1 MTKTRQIDCAYLI
14 DNDGMR
20 RGQTIEI
27 ADGVITALRDNPSA
41 PAARLLGMPV
51 LVNAHDHGRAVRTS
65 SIGAAG
71 KPLEA
76 WLQYLA
82 LFPSVDPYLAAAVSL
97 ANSAIGG
104 AGVVMMHYTRA
115 QGFTDLPTEVASV
128 ARAARDIGV
137 RVGFAVS
144 LKDRNPVGYGAP
156 EPVLDAL
163 SAAAREE
170 ITRRFFRTPPSPRE
184 HVALVDAVAAAA
196 EGPGFNVQYGPNG
209 VQWCSDALLE
219 AIAEASARTGR
230 RVHMHMFETRYQRAY
245 LDQLYG
251 GDVVGHLDRIGLL
264 SPRLTLAH
272 CVWARPDELELFA
285 ARGVTVV
292 TNASSN
298 LRLLSGLA
306 PVARMLGCG
315 CRLALGVDGG
325 ALDDDDD
332 MLREMRLV
340 RLLHAGTGF
349 ATALR
354 EGDAFRAAVTTG
366 RFSVTNSTDGGA
378 IAPGEAADILLL
390 DYDALDDDGL
400 RDDLDPLNLMFAR
413 ATARHIRE
421 VIVDGR
427 SVVRDQRVLGIDLPT
442 ARREVLAQMR
452 SSAASFAPLAAA
464 LPALDRALSSHMERA
479 FQCF

>member
-1 MTKTRQIDCAYLI
+1 
-14 DNDGMR
+14 
-20 RGQTIEI
+20 
-27 ADGVITALRDNPSA
+27 
-41 PAARLLGMPV
+41 
-51 LVNAHDHGRAVRTS
+51 
-65 SIGAAG
+65 
-71 KPLEA
+71 
-76 WLQYLA
+76 
-82 LFPSVDPYLAAAVSL
+82 
-97 ANSAIGG
+97 
-104 AGVVMMHYTRA
+104 
-115 QGFTDLPTEVASV
+115 
-128 ARAARDIGV
+128 
-137 RVGFAVS
+137 
-144 LKDRNPVGYGAP
+144 
-156 EPVLDAL
+156 
-163 SAAAREE
+163 
-170 ITRRFFRTPPSPRE
+170 
-184 HVALVDAVAAAA
+184 
-196 EGPGFNVQYGPNG
+196 
-209 VQWCSDALLE
+209 
-219 AIAEASARTGR
+219 
-230 RVHMHMFETRYQRAY
+230 MHMFETRYQRAY

-427 SVVRDQRVLGIDLPT
+427 SVVQDQRVLGIDLPA

-452 SSAASFAPLAAA
+452 SGAESLAPLAAA
-464 LPALDRALSSHMERA
+464 LPALDHALSSHMEPA
-479 FQCF
+479 FRCF